1 MIGVRCLN
9 ERLVIPSSGRLGP
22 RARRA
27 VTARG
32 AAPAPAVAM
41 KMLFFGSGCMQA
53 YTMISPR
60 LFTPTLCARACVARV
75 ARSCDAPD
83 PAAGRAIFSV
93 MQSPGNPSESLLDFF
108 TDSESP

>member
-53 YTMISPR
+53 YCDQ
-60 LFTPTLCARACVARV
+60 PTTVHPDALRARV
-75 ARSCDAPD
+75 CGARRALVRCTRPR
-83 PAAGRAIFSV
+83 GRPGDFFS
-93 MQSPGNPSESLLDFF
+93 QAPGNPSESLLDFF